1 MKYII
6 KLNHEFKIGGE
17 YFDGEVHK
25 LCGDKWASNT
35 IRIFAKRYNTRAK
48 AEHTMNRLIRTCVNA
63 TNAEIEEV
71 AE

>member
-6 KLNHEFKIGGE
+6 KLDDDKYYFGSE
-17 YFDGEVHK
+17 YK
-25 LCGDKWASNT
+25 LDADKFAITT
-35 IRIFAKRYNTRAK
+35 IIKKSAKRYSTRAK

-71 AE
+71 EK

>member
-6 KLNHEFKIGGE
+6 NFGYGE
-17 YFDGEVHK
+17 YYSGSDYNFNEGKCAGAVGK
-25 LCGDKWASNT
+25 S
-35 IRIFAKRYNTRAK
+35 FAKRYNTHAK

-71 AE
+71 EE